1 MKDKGI
7 KKVLVIGSGPI
18 IIGQAAEFDYSGTQV
33 CLALKEEGVKTIL
46 FNSNPATIQ
55 TDTTVADKI
64 YFEPMQA
71 DVLEKIIMREKPD
84 GIIATAGGQTAL
96 NLAKKLSCNVRFL
109 GTGLDAI
116 TKGEDRG
123 LFCAIMQKIG
133 QPVLASKIVDSVKD
147 GVAFAKQIGYPIVI
161 RSLYTLGGTGSGIA
175 YSGEELQ
182 IKLIEGLNLSLEKK
196 ALVEKSVV
204 GWGELEYEVI
214 RDSAGN
220 KLMIC
225 AMENIDP
232 MGVHTGESIVV
243 APQQTISDADH
254 QKMRHAALQIVE
266 ALNIQGGC
274 NVQFAFDYKTGEYFV
289 IEINP
294 RLSRSSALASK
305 ATGYPIARI
314 AAKIALGYLLPEII
328 NPITGKTAYFEPAL
342 DYVVV
347 KIPKWPDEKFPDM
360 DKNIGMTMKSTGETM
375 AIGRTFGEAM
385 YKAIAGLELKKD
397 ILHPAALA
405 DKKIIIK
412 KISVP
417 NTERLGWIFKAFA
430 SGVTAGEVADISGIH
445 SWFIH
450 KLHNLFQQK
459 HLVVD
464 KINVYKMVDS
474 CAGEFSAITPYF
486 YSTHGMENEAT
497 FLSGPKAIILG
508 SGPIRIGQGIEF
520 DYLTVHAAQALK
532 KFGIKSIII
541 NNNPETVSTDFS
553 VSDRLYFEPL
563 TWEFV
568 KKVIDNEKDGLLG
581 VFVQF
586 GGQTAINLANKIH
599 DYGIQILGTSAFHI
613 ELAEN
618 RQKTAE
624 LAEHLGLKMP
634 TWKTANNKA
643 ELVDCIAQVGFPLL
657 IRPSFVIA
665 GEGMILA
672 HNLAELSTY
681 LPELSEKFSK
691 PFLVDSFLA
700 EAKEIDIDLIS
711 NGSKTVCFILEQIEP
726 AGVHSGDSH
735 SVFPAQSLTKAQINQ
750 LQAIANLVAKKF
762 KIKGFGNIQCAIK
775 GNDIF
780 VLEINP
786 RASRTVPFLCKAL
799 QKSLV
804 PMAVKAIIKGN
815 FVSKKI
821 KSLKKVYI
829 KKPVFSLEK
838 MTGVSKTLGPVMKS
852 TGEAMLVCDN
862 LQQALIVLDK

>member
-18 IIGQAAEFDYSGTQV
+18 VIGQAAEFDYSGAQV

-64 YFEPMQA
+64 YFEPMQV
-71 DVLEKIIMREKPD
+71 DVLEKIIKKEKPD

-96 NLAKKLSCNVRFL
+96 NLAKKLSCDAKFL

-123 LFCAIMQKIG
+123 LFCATMQEFG
-133 QPVLASKIVDSVKD
+133 QPVLASKIADSVKD
-147 GVAFAKQIGYPIVI
+147 GVAFAKQIGYPVVI

-175 YSGEELQ
+175 YSGEELRA
-182 IKLIEGLNLSLEKK
+182 KLIEGLNLSLEKK
-196 ALVEKSVV
+196 VLVEKSVV
-204 GWGELEYEVI
+204 GWGELEYEVV

-243 APQQTISDADH
+243 APLQTISDVDH
-254 QKMRHAALQIVE
+254 QKMRQSALQIVE

-289 IEINP
+289 IEVNP

-328 NPITGKTAYFEPAL
+328 NPITGKIAFFEPAL
-342 DYVVV
+342 DYVVI
-347 KIPKWPDEKFPDM
+347 KIPKWPNEKFPDM

-375 AIGRTFGEAM
+375 AIGRTFEEAV
-385 YKAIAGLELKKD
+385 YKAIVGLELKKD
-397 ILHPAALA
+397 IFLA
-405 DKKIIIK
+405 PVGVIDKKIIIE

-430 SGVTAGEVADISGIH
+430 CGITAGEVADISGIH
-445 SWFIH
+445 SWFIY

-459 HLVVD
+459 HLIAN

-486 YSTHGMENEAT
+486 YSTHGTENEAT
-497 FLSGPKAIILG
+497 SLSGPKAIIIG

-520 DYLTVHAAQALK
+520 DYLTVHAAFALK

-568 KKVIDNEKDGLLG
+568 KKVIDNEKNGLFG

-586 GGQTAINLANKIH
+586 GGQTAINLANKIS

-613 ELAEN
+613 ELAED

-624 LAEHLGLKMP
+624 LAEQLGLKMP
-634 TWKTANNKA
+634 KWKIANNKA
-643 ELVDCIAQVGFPLL
+643 ELVDCVKQIGFPLL

-681 LPELSEKFSK
+681 LSELPEKFSK
-691 PFLVDSFLA
+691 PFLIDSFLA
-700 EAKEIDIDLIS
+700 EAKEIDIDLVS
-711 NGSKTVCFILEQIEP
+711 NGKKTTSFLLEQIEP

-735 SVFPAQSLTKAQINQ
+735 SVFPAQSLTMAQVSQ
-750 LQAIANLVAKKF
+750 LHAIANLVAQKF

-804 PMAVKAIIKGN
+804 PMAVEAVIRGS

-821 KSLKKVYI
+821 KLLKKVYI

-838 MTGVSKTLGPVMKS
+838 MVGVSKTLGPVMKS
-852 TGEAMLVCDN
+852 TGEAMLSGKTFKEAY
-862 LQQALIVLDK
+862 QKLI